1 MIYYNHKFLLYHP
14 YLHERATHMIKKIHI
29 IYQNKI
35 SRTTFLLLETIY
47 QLIKYQDEIIP
58 SCLMPIIF
66 ENVSIDYK
74 YYGSIHHQLECYYH
88 QYCMLIDKI
97 SVEYAHEPF
106 LFRQELIDYY
116 LYDNRLKELK
126 FSGLIYEYPCYFPK
140 SQATIYKAYYKKAD
154 WQSYAK
160 QYTSQKGIEAL
171 QTIFHI
177 CREHISPWGNIQ
189 LHSFSKCLGLDL
201 FKYLSFYP
209 NKENSP
215 KAILLIKQNADINI
229 IKYQNQSY
237 SLQQFIWNNIPLI
250 NCEFAIDFSRTQFNK
265 RNELYDWYN
274 QFMQY
279 DFQTNQKNK
288 PYKQMGVMVSPVADK
303 EVVISGNLWDIIPYS
318 SLINMKDENR
328 CVYFE
333 LSEYE
338 LYDLLYHYF
347 HIFLMKKHDFQNK
360 ILFQTL
366 HNQKIDLFISLF
378 QSQLNPCKLK
388 SAEQKAIQKLLS
400 LKKESLPSP
409 SIKMKS
415 ILNSIIWEQ
424 EEIQLDWWLS
434 SIYNKLPINIYLNI
448 YKCLLVDIYSILH
461 KYPSP
466 FQTKKS

>member
-1 MIYYNHKFLLYHP
+1 MKRKDYNMIQ
-14 YLHERATHMIKKIHI
+14 KIHTT
-29 IYQNKI
+29 YQNKI
-35 SRTTFLLLETIY
+35 SQSTFLILETIY
-47 QLIKYQDEIIP
+47 QLIKNQEEIIP
-58 SCLMPIIF
+58 SSLTQIVF
-66 ENVSIDYK
+66 ENTSIDYK

-97 SVEYAHEPF
+97 SLEYTQEP
-106 LFRQELIDYY
+106 LPFRQELIDYY

-140 SQATIYKAYYKKAD
+140 SQATLYKAYYKKSD
-154 WQSYAK
+154 WQSYIK
-160 QYTSQKGIEAL
+160 PYITQKGIEAL

-177 CREHISPWGNIQ
+177 CREHISPWGSVQ

-209 NKENSP
+209 NNENILQT
-215 KAILLIKQNADINI
+215 ILLIKQNADINI
-229 IKYQNQSY
+229 IKSQNQSY
-237 SLQQFIWNNIPLI
+237 SLQQFIWNNIPLKD
-250 NCEFAIDFSRTQFNK
+250 CEFAIDFSRTQCNK

-274 QFMQY
+274 QFMQH

-288 PYKQMGVMVSPVADK
+288 PYKQMGVMVSPMADK
-303 EVVISGNLWDIIPYS
+303 EVVVSGNLWDIMPYS
-318 SLINMKDENR
+318 SLANPKPENQ
-328 CVYFE
+328 CTYFE

-338 LYDLLYHYF
+338 LYDLLFHYF
-347 HIFLMKKHDFQNK
+347 HIFLIKKHHFQNT
-360 ILFQTL
+360 ILFQKL

-378 QSQLNPCKLK
+378 QSQPIPYSLK
-388 SAEQKAIQKLLS
+388 SAERKAIQKLLS
-400 LKKESLPSP
+400 LKKDSFPTP
-409 SIKMKS
+409 PIKIQS

-461 KYPSP
+461 KYQDSSSI
-466 FQTKKS
+466 KKS